1 MSDKEKTDNEFV
13 DKIKFL
19 AILSGFYALG
29 LASGTVEHML
39 KTSSNIDWGYL
50 ISNTVSQSSIVFS
63 GATGGLAVLNYL
75 NKKRGR

>member
-29 LASGTVEHML
+29 LASGTADQMMKTIVLPPLIAVFLTDFHFITKVFHSQLPEQKTWSL
-39 KTSSNIDWGYL
+39 K
-50 ISNTVSQSSIVFS
+50 Q
-63 GATGGLAVLNYL
+63 
-75 NKKRGR
+75 

>member
-29 LASGTVEHML
+29 LASGTADQMM
-39 KTSSNIDWGYL
+39 KTSNNIDWGYL
-50 ISNTVSQSSIVFS
+50 ISNTVSQSSVVFS
-63 GATGGLAVLNYL
+63 GATGILAVLNYL